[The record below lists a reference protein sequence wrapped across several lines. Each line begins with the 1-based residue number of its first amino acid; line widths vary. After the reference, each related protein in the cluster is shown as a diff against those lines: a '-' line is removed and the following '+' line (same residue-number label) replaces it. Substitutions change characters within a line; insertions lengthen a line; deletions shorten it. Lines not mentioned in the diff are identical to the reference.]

1 MADMS
6 DIERLA
12 RLGDL
17 VSPMAVRVAATLRL
31 CDHVAD
37 GATTAPVLAELTGT
51 HADTLGRLMRHL
63 VAIGVMSCSGEHYA
77 LTEIGESMREG
88 RTGNR
93 GPLTLDINRAVG
105 RANLAS
111 VKLLESVRTGG
122 PAYPLMYGR
131 GFWEDL
137 AANPELGAGFDE
149 FMGTSNDWEP
159 DASIAAYDSSS
170 VRHVVDVGGGNGST
184 LAWLVQ
190 SNPGLWGTLVELRG
204 PADRAF
210 QRFDGMGLAD
220 RVKVATG
227 SFFDPL
233 PPGADIYLLS
243 AILHDWGDSE
253 AMAIL
258 RRCAEGAGIGG
269 KVLVVEAVLG
279 GREDVGGMTA
289 FDLFMLVCCGGREC
303 TLEEFVALG
312 RGAGLDLRRVVGGTW
327 TSVQF
332 VAGEGG

>member
-1 MADMS
+1 MESRFEPLVSVADRPADQRRQLRRRSQVTPIGDHARGHALSVGGLCCSNGPMADMS

-17 VSPMAVRVAATLRL
+17 VSPMAVRVAATLHL

-88 RTGNR
+88 RTSNR
-93 GPLTLDINRAVG
+93 GPLTLDVNSAVG

-137 AANPELGAGFDE
+137 AANPGWAPAS
-149 FMGTSNDWEP
+149 TSSW
-159 DASIAAYDSSS
+159 A
-170 VRHVVDVGGGNGST
+170 
-184 LAWLVQ
+184 
-190 SNPGLWGTLVELRG
+190 
-204 PADRAF
+204 PAT
-210 QRFDGMGLAD
+210 
-220 RVKVATG
+220 TG
-227 SFFDPL
+227 SRTQAWPRTTGRQSATSSTSAAATARRWHGSCSQIPDCGAPWSSFEGPL
-233 PPGADIYLLS
+233 TAHFS
-243 AILHDWGDSE
+243 DS
-253 AMAIL
+253 
-258 RRCAEGAGIGG
+258 
-269 KVLVVEAVLG
+269 
-279 GREDVGGMTA
+279 TA
-289 FDLFMLVCCGGREC
+289 WAWPIE
-303 TLEEFVALG
+303 
-312 RGAGLDLRRVVGGTW
+312 
-327 TSVQF
+327 
-332 VAGEGG
+332 